1 MIKSRC
7 HKASVYVYS
16 GNEGTSFY
24 VCSHCDQACDTMS
37 HGHYHGDGYDT
48 GRQGEVEGIINTA

>member
-7 HKASVYVYS
+7 HRAEVWVYS

-24 VCSHCDQACDTMS
+24 VCSYCDIACDVMC
-37 HGHYHGDGYDT
+37 HGNHKEDSYDT
-48 GRQGEVEGIINTA
+48 GREAETKRTFVTA